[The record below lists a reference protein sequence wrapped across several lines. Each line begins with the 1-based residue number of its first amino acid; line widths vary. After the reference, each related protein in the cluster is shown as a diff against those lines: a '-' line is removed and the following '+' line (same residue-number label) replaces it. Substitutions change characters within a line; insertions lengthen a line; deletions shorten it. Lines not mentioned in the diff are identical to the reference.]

1 MRLLK
6 QSSPIILGLGNDDAL
21 LITQFDMTI
30 ERFPYNTMIE
40 TVFSSSAQ
48 PFKRVMSLL
57 FFALTKTQSPF
68 PEAFVC
74 SW

>member
-6 QSSPIILGLGNDDAL
+6 QLSPIILGLGNDDAL
-21 LITQFDMTI
+21 LITQFDITI

-40 TVFSSSAQ
+40 TVFSSRPQ

-68 PEAFVC
+68 PVAFVC